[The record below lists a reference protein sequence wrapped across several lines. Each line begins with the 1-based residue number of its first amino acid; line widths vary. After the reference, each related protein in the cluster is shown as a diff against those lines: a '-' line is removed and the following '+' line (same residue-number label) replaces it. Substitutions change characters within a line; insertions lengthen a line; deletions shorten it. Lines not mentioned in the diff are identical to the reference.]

1 MAEKPADKP
10 QESSKQ
16 ALDLNT
22 LSGLDFGPSWADK
35 NAKRPSLKQFDFRG
49 DSRGKGKRTGGAVHE
64 TAVVAL
70 VVHALVVVP
79 HKVAVVVAHKVVVKV
94 GHKAAVL
101 KEVVKVAVVMIVAAE
116 VVQSMLCLTRP

>member
-22 LSGLDFGPSWADK
+22 LSGLDFDPSWADK

-49 DSRGKGKRTGGAVHE
+49 DSRGKGKRTGVYGAYLLACFDPDTE
-64 TAVVAL
+64 
-70 VVHALVVVP
+70 
-79 HKVAVVVAHKVVVKV
+79 
-94 GHKAAVL
+94 
-101 KEVVKVAVVMIVAAE
+101 EF
-116 VVQSMLCLTRP
+116 QSVWYDLILICQLEIIKYRQLNILQLDQMV